1 MLAGVP
7 GILRFV
13 RYGTSAFEAIASA
26 LEESRREDPMG
37 PVTVVASS
45 ARSARALRHR
55 LAARPRR
62 DGNSGLVNVR
72 FLQLADLA
80 EEFGGQVCRLDRRRP
95 LTRAA
100 LGAAARAALRDR
112 PTFLAAV
119 AEHPSTEQELVDLYK
134 EVRQLDAEG
143 VRRLSAVGPHGRD
156 LSELCTAMRDRLRGD
171 WFDDVDLVGAAADEV
186 GRGRLGGDWG
196 RFIVHLPEQVRPA
209 DLRLL
214 AALAGASEL
223 VVHLGLVADAAADA
237 PIRRLGETLRAAGF
251 ALVGEVA
258 RPTAGPDPDGPVPL
272 GEGLEAPD
280 AESETRAAVRL
291 VIAHLALG
299 GAPDHVA
306 LLFTSRDPYCRL
318 IASVLGEAGIRWNGP
333 SPERMADASTAK
345 AFTGL
350 LDLAATGLERAA
362 VMAWLRSAPMRQAD
376 GEAVPVGDWERV
388 SRLAGV
394 VGGDAAEWRRHL
406 DALAEENRRAL
417 AEEGR
422 FGGADPTGGSKA
434 GTRRPSDELAA
445 SVALRAFIDELDGIC
460 REARALHSWSGFA
473 NWSRAALTRYLGAD
487 GGCLASDGP
496 DGTIGRVLSDELD
509 GLGALDGVDGRPDLA
524 RFSRAV
530 GGVFERPAPPTGQL
544 SSGIVVGPLES
555 ATGVELDLVVVLG
568 CVEGDLPRRA
578 GASAMLTAEDREH
591 VGLDVA
597 TPAGAVE
604 RDRRR
609 LLLALCEAQRTV
621 LARRAHDSRD
631 GRARIRSRFV
641 ARDLPTRRVASA
653 AGTLESVAAGS
664 LPAIGESELVSATLL
679 ARAAFHRDG
688 DPHFLVTASPHL
700 LAGSRVVAE
709 RGARSFGRFA
719 GRIPVGAG
727 VGSLVGGVLSPTT
740 LEEFAVCPFRYFLGH
755 ELNCEVV
762 DPPERRAEIEPRDR
776 GQIAHEVLERY
787 LREVIEQPEV
797 GDRDPAGGAARL
809 ARIAAEVCDRFER
822 LGRTG
827 KRVLWTG
834 VRRKLLERLEAERA
848 RDAETRRRRGAR
860 PVAVEWLFGTSSVPA
875 VEFIVGDRSLSFRG
889 KIDRVDRLVDGALEV
904 IDYKTGKASSYAGI
918 ADDPVDRGR
927 HLQLP
932 IYALAARDA
941 FGVTDPPD
949 PVRASYRF
957 IDEPGEV
964 AVELD
969 EETIKRTREVLTLLA
984 STVGSGSFPCR
995 PGEPRQESFEHC
1007 SWCDFDRICPL
1018 ERDILWRVARTAPAL
1033 AGYVGLVE
1041 EPEDG

>member
-7 GILRFV
+7 GSLRFV
-13 RYGTSAFEAIASA
+13 RYGTAAFEAIASS
-26 LEESRREDPMG
+26 LEKCRRQDPTA
-37 PVTVVASS
+37 PVTVVAPS
-45 ARSARALRHR
+45 ARAARALRHR
-55 LAARPRR
+55 LAVRPRR
-62 DGNSGLVNVR
+62 DGLGGLVNVR

-80 EEFGGQVCRLDRRRP
+80 EEFGGQVCRLDGRRP

-134 EVRQLDAEG
+134 EVRQLEAEG
-143 VRRLSAVGPHGRD
+143 LRLLSAVGSHGQD
-156 LSELCTAMRDRLRGD
+156 LSVLCALMRERLRGD
-171 WFDDVDLVGAAADEV
+171 WFDDVDLVDAAAGEI
-186 GRGRLGGDWG
+186 GRGRRGADWD
-196 RFIVHLPEQVRPA
+196 RIIVHLPEQVRPA

-214 AALAGASEL
+214 AALAGTSGL

-237 PIRRLGETLRAAGF
+237 PIRRLGEALRALGF
-251 ALVGEVA
+251 ACIGEMP
-258 RPTAGPDPDGPVPL
+258 RDTAEPDPDGPVPA

-306 LLFTSRDPYCRL
+306 LLFASPEPYCRL
-318 IASVLGEAGIRWNGP
+318 IAGALGEAGIGWSGP
-333 SPERMADASTAK
+333 SPERMADAVTAK
-345 AFTGL
+345 VLSGL
-350 LDLAATGLERAA
+350 LGLAAMGLERAA
-362 VMAWLRSAPMRQAD
+362 VMAWLRSAPLRQAS

-417 AEEGR
+417 AEEDH
-422 FGGADPTGGSKA
+422 FGGAEPTGGAKVRA
-434 GTRRPSDELAA
+434 RRQRDELVA
-445 SVALRAFIDELDGIC
+445 SVTLRAFIDELDEIC

-473 NWSRAALTRYLGAD
+473 KWSRAALARYLGAN
-487 GGCLASDGP
+487 GGGLAAGGSDEFIDP
-496 DGTIGRVLSDELD
+496 VLSDVLD
-509 GLGALDGVDGRPDLA
+509 GLGVLDGVDGHPDLA

-530 GGVFERPAPPTGQL
+530 GGAFERSAPPTGRL
-544 SSGIVVGPLES
+544 SSGIIVGPLES
-555 ATGVELDLVVVLG
+555 AIGVELDLVVVLG
-568 CVEGDLPRRA
+568 CVEGDLPHRA
-578 GASAMLTAEDREH
+578 GVSAVLAAEDRER

-597 TPAGAVE
+597 TPASAVE

-609 LLLALCEAQRTV
+609 LLVAICEAQRTV
-621 LARRAHDSRD
+621 LARRARDSRD

-641 ARDLPTRRVASA
+641 GRDVPTRQVASA

-679 ARAAFHRDG
+679 AQAAFHPGG
-688 DPHFLVTASPHL
+688 DPHFLVAASPHL
-700 LAGSRVVAE
+700 LAGSRVVAA
-709 RGARSFGRFA
+709 RGERSFSRFA
-719 GRIPVGAG
+719 GRIPAGAG
-727 VGSLVGGVLSPTT
+727 VDGLIAGFLSPTT

-755 ELNCEVV
+755 ELDCEVL

-787 LREVIEQPEV
+787 LREVIEQRDIA
-797 GDRDPAGGAARL
+797 DRDPAGDAARL

-827 KRVLWTG
+827 KRVLWAG
-834 VRRKLLERLEAERA
+834 VRRKLLERLEVERA
-848 RDAETRRRRGAR
+848 RDAEARRRRGAR
-860 PVAVEWLFGTSSVPA
+860 PVAVEWLFGTPSVPA
-875 VEFIVGDRSLSFRG
+875 VNFIVGDRSLSFRG
-889 KIDRVDRLVDGALEV
+889 KIDRVDRLVDGGLEV
-904 IDYKTGKASSYAGI
+904 IDYKTGQASSYQGI

-932 IYALAARDA
+932 IYALAARAA
-941 FGVTDPPD
+941 FGATDPPD

-969 EETIKRTREVLTLLA
+969 DGTIERTREVLTLLA
-984 STVGSGSFPCR
+984 STVESGSFPCR

-1007 SWCDFDRICPL
+1007 SWCDFNRICPA
-1018 ERDILWRVARTAPAL
+1018 EREVLWRVARTAPAL
-1033 AGYVGLVE
+1033 AGYVDLVE
-1041 EPEDG
+1041 EAEDG